1 MKNELCEYLLD
12 GIPITWQDV
21 IKEAFHYAELNKNDA
36 FSMQTIKLLMKSWKT
51 GRSFPC
57 TLWKLSATLS
67 WKTG

>member
-36 FSMQTIKLLMKSWKT
+36 FSMQTIKLLMKSIDLLNFLGYKVEKN
-51 GRSFPC
+51 PNYK
-57 TLWKLSATLS
+57 KL
-67 WKTG
+67 